1 MEVARKHVQQ
11 PVGQDVGV
19 EAAEEVE
26 AVLFVDAKTVSI
38 LSIGKQCYITFSSHV
53 PSSQRLFQTAIWYQQ
68 DVL

>member
-26 AVLFVDAKTVSI
+26 AVLLVDAKTVSI
-38 LSIGKQCYITFSSHV
+38 LSIGKQC
-53 PSSQRLFQTAIWYQQ
+53 
-68 DVL
+68 